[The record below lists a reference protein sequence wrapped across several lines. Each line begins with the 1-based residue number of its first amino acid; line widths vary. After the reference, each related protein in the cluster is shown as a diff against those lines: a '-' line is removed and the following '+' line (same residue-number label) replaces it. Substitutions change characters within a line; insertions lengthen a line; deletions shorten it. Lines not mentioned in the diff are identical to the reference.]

1 MDHTEERKAH
11 PTEVLLPVTEDYL
24 RNTPGLKYPQAL
36 ASQFPRIVNEL
47 VAAKAEPDKLKAVF
61 RELTHD
67 HRGQRHGF
75 PFDVLMDIHDLG
87 EFMLGEHDQG
97 FVMDDINKWV

>member
-11 PTEVLLPVTEDYL
+11 PAEALLPETEDYL

-36 ASQFPRIVNEL
+36 ATQFPRIVNQL
-47 VAAKAEPDKLKAVF
+47 VAAKADPDKLKAAL

-67 HRGQRHGF
+67 HRGKRQGF
-75 PFDVLMDIHDLG
+75 PFDVLMDLQDLQ
-87 EFMLGEHDQG
+87 EFMLGEHGTG